1 MFAKLSIIF
10 KPETHRILYILL
22 LIATPFLL
30 LQNYLQSA
38 IGELSN
44 LTYVVFNTTIPVTVS
59 IAIILIVTIL
69 FFTYKKLNKHRLIS
83 WIIVVMLFWIGQK
96 STDFYFNHKFYE
108 LQYNWHYFAYAIF
121 SYLNYRV
128 LSEKNATPQKII
140 VLTFIYTLAISTF
153 DELMQMPLSN
163 RIFDIG
169 DISKDLWGAMIGL
182 FFIFFI
188 LENGEIIKN
197 GWKIRHNKLKE
208 YSNNPLSLLI
218 IEFVFAYVFMIIASL
233 LTSSEYILVAVLISV
248 LLMFLIF
255 AIVHLSQIKV
265 FKTLII
271 LIFAGLIITQG
282 FFIIKFYD
290 KDIIYYNNKLLVYKG
305 IPVFFF
311 DVLIYPDGTF
321 RLVDKKIIFNQRDQQ
336 TILELSE
343 SIIVIGSGTDGSGG
357 KGFPQNTETQFVF
370 DENTK
375 QGVQITILN
384 NHEACDKFNALKAE
398 RKRPVLILHHN

>member
-59 IAIILIVTIL
+59 IAIILIITIL

-140 VLTFIYTLAISTF
+140 VLTFIYTLTISTF
-153 DELMQMPLSN
+153 DELM
-163 RIFDIG
+163 
-169 DISKDLWGAMIGL
+169 
-182 FFIFFI
+182 
-188 LENGEIIKN
+188 
-197 GWKIRHNKLKE
+197 
-208 YSNNPLSLLI
+208 
-218 IEFVFAYVFMIIASL
+218 
-233 LTSSEYILVAVLISV
+233 
-248 LLMFLIF
+248 
-255 AIVHLSQIKV
+255 
-265 FKTLII
+265 
-271 LIFAGLIITQG
+271 
-282 FFIIKFYD
+282 
-290 KDIIYYNNKLLVYKG
+290 
-305 IPVFFF
+305 
-311 DVLIYPDGTF
+311 
-321 RLVDKKIIFNQRDQQ
+321 RL
-336 TILELSE
+336 
-343 SIIVIGSGTDGSGG
+343 IGS
-357 KGFPQNTETQFVF
+357 
-370 DENTK
+370 
-375 QGVQITILN
+375 
-384 NHEACDKFNALKAE
+384 DKAKKVINYFSNKD
-398 RKRPVLILHHN
+398 